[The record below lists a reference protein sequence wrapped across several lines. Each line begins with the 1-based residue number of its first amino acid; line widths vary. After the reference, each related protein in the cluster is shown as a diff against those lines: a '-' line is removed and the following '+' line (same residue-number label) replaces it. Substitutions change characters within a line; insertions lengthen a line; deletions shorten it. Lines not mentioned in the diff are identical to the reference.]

1 MALRLLAALRA
12 GAGKDTT
19 TSATQ
24 SFVEGDV
31 RCVTKRGVAGNSAS
45 LRVMPGAVAGNEDV
59 EEEEPVRF
67 DAAFPPHA
75 ARADALASLSRAVQ
89 GWADATCTGKTT
101 TNDGLRSSASVDQ
114 TANPFFFTQIGQ
126 TVSSIWQST
135 STAFAQFVAAG
146 RPADP

>member
-45 LRVMPGAVAGNEDV
+45 LRVMPGAVAGKEDI
-59 EEEEPVRF
+59 EEEEE
-67 DAAFPPHA
+67 
-75 ARADALASLSRAVQ
+75 
-89 GWADATCTGKTT
+89 
-101 TNDGLRSSASVDQ
+101 
-114 TANPFFFTQIGQ
+114 
-126 TVSSIWQST
+126 
-135 STAFAQFVAAG
+135 G
-146 RPADP
+146 RR